1 VVLLLVMMLALRATL
16 RFFNL
21 APEAV
26 QPPSCVPEGAK
37 LAALPVKE
45 PSPRGGSPLPLHAAL
60 CCGGGASD
68 SGGVA
73 SSRSLHLTPTCVS
86 RKVALREDG
95 DDSASSG
102 DGTAAC
108 SVGADKVPGVG
119 GDSGVVELVEY
130 EGDVSVV
137 VFGPLAD
144 TLLSRAMTT
153 GVVHRFLKMLVKV
166 RNAMRA
172 AAETAPA
179 IEKGDR
185 WRTTATAL
193 QHALLFAQV

>member
-1 VVLLLVMMLALRATL
+1 MVLLLVMMLALRATL

-21 APEAV
+21 APQAV

-37 LAALPVKE
+37 LAARPVKE

-86 RKVALREDG
+86 RKVASREDG
-95 DDSASSG
+95 DDGASSG

-119 GDSGVVELVEY
+119 GDSGVV